1 MSMLDGLR
9 ILIAIVL
16 WLTLVAIAVARS
28 SIREPALG
36 GGRRLDAAFWG
47 VLTIALPVW
56 RLWPLLYNGE
66 LNVDESQVLA
76 QAMRFGIDPVPWR
89 SVVGGSSGPLNTWIV
104 MWAPLVGLPY
114 SYLPARITSLAC
126 ILVTLYATAWTAGR
140 ICGKRLSLLLTLP
153 ATTLMLTTLNPDF
166 LHLAS
171 EMLPSAL
178 LACLVTLVWNRWYP
192 PPAWHS
198 FAIGIVAG
206 ALPFTKLQVA
216 PAAVA
221 MFCYAVGTLIWQCR
235 STTACASNMFRLL
248 CGGVMV
254 PTLILGPVV
263 AAGAWEDFTTFY
275 LRYGATYNTTRILDA
290 SPWSLVVAGSREF
303 SAFWIPLTL
312 GLAIG
317 ALWSRIWQRHRGLFP
332 FVALMPIFG
341 YAALMLLL
349 ATWTRM
355 GLPHYLILLLGP
367 LTLTGCAFARL
378 GMAGGRMRGR
388 VVVVVVAATL
398 LIQGAMFVSEACRK
412 PRMLSHWGIAGHA
425 VADEAKRLSATGDT
439 LFVWGWSPKFHVM
452 SGLPPAT
459 RFAVNTTPVG
469 DGPAA
474 ALYTRRTLEDLANSK
489 PRVILDATDE
499 FIAVNPVKGLAATY
513 LSLPPLAGLIERNYS
528 LVMKA
533 ELDSSRLPYLVFLH
547 TSGSGSGR

>member
-1 MSMLDGLR
+1 MSVIDGVR

-16 WLTLVAIAVARS
+16 WMVLVAIAVARS
-28 SIREPALG
+28 SIRDPAIG

-47 VLTIALPVW
+47 VLAIALPVW

-104 MWAPLVGLPY
+104 MWAPLFGLPY

-126 ILVTLYATAWTAGR
+126 ILVTLHATASTAGR
-140 ICGKRLSLLLTLP
+140 ICSKRLSLLLTLP
-153 ATTLMLTTLNPDF
+153 AATLMLTTFNPDF
-166 LHLAS
+166 LHLSS
-171 EMLPSAL
+171 EMLPSAM
-178 LACLVTLVWNRWYP
+178 LACLVALVWKRRSP

-198 FAIGIVAG
+198 FAIGVVAG

-216 PAAVA
+216 PAAVVL
-221 MFCYAVGTLIWQCR
+221 FGYAAASLVWRRGLTA
-235 STTACASNMFRLL
+235 STADMFRLL

-263 AAGAWEDFTTFY
+263 AAGAWVDFTTFY
-275 LRYGATYNTTRILDA
+275 LRYGATYNTARILDVT
-290 SPWSLVVAGSREF
+290 PWRLVIAGSREF

-312 GLAIG
+312 GLTTG
-317 ALWSRIWQRHRGLFP
+317 ALWNWLRQHRQGLFP
-332 FVALMPIFG
+332 FVALLPIFG
-341 YAALMLLL
+341 YAALMLLVT
-349 ATWTRM
+349 TWTRM

-367 LTLTGCAFARL
+367 FTLTCAAVARL
-378 GMAGGRMRGR
+378 GTAGDRMRGR
-388 VVVVVVAATL
+388 TVVAVVAITL
-398 LIQGAMFVSEACRK
+398 LIQVAMFLSEAFRK

-425 VADEAKRLSATGDT
+425 VADEARRLSATGDT
-439 LFVWGWSPKFHVM
+439 LFVWGWAPKFHVM

-469 DGPAA
+469 EGPAA
-474 ALYTRRTLEDLANSK
+474 ALYTRRTMEDLANST

-499 FIAVNPVKGLAATY
+499 FTAVNPMKGLAATY
-513 LSLPPLAGLIERNYS
+513 LSLPPLAGLIERDYS

-533 ELDSSRLPYLVFLH
+533 ELDEARLPYLVFLRD
-547 TSGSGSGR
+547 GDAGQGR

>member
-1 MSMLDGLR
+1 MLDGLR

-16 WLTLVAIAVARS
+16 WLALVAIAVARS
-28 SIREPALG
+28 WIREPALG
-36 GGRRLDAAFWG
+36 GGRRLEAAFWG

-126 ILVTLYATAWTAGR
+126 ILVTLHATAWTAGR

-153 ATTLMLTTLNPDF
+153 AATLMLTTLNPDF

-171 EMLPSAL
+171 EMLPSAMLAYLVAL
-178 LACLVTLVWNRWYP
+178 LLNRWYS
-192 PPAWHS
+192 PPAWHP
-198 FAIGIVAG
+198 FAIGVVAG

-221 MFCYAVGTLIWQCR
+221 MFCYAFGTLIWQRR

-248 CGGVMV
+248 CGGVMA

-275 LRYGATYNTTRILDA
+275 LRYGATYNTARILDVP
-290 SPWSLVVAGSREF
+290 PWRLLIVGSREF

-312 GLAIG
+312 GLTTG
-317 ALWSRIWQRHRGLFP
+317 ALWSQLRQHRRRLFP

-367 LTLTGCAFARL
+367 LTLAGAAFARL
-378 GMAGGRMRGR
+378 GIATDRTRGR

-398 LIQGAMFVSEACRK
+398 LIQGAVFISEAVRK

-469 DGPAA
+469 NGPAA
-474 ALYTRRTLEDLANSK
+474 ALYTRRTLEDLAVSR
-489 PRVILDATDE
+489 PRVFIDATDE
-499 FIAVNPVKGLAATY
+499 FIGDNRVQGLAATY
-513 LSLPPLAGLIERNYS
+513 LSLPALAALIERDYS

-533 ELDSSRLPYLVFLH
+533 ELDGSRLPYLVFLRD
-547 TSGSGSGR
+547 GDAGQGR

>member
-28 SIREPALG
+28 SIREPALD

-47 VLTIALPVW
+47 VLAIALPVW

-126 ILVTLYATAWTAGR
+126 ILVTLYATAWTVGR
-140 ICGKRLSLLLTLP
+140 ICGRRLSLLLTLP
-153 ATTLMLTTLNPDF
+153 AATLMLTTLNPDF
-166 LHLAS
+166 LHLSS
-171 EMLPSAL
+171 EMFPSAM
-178 LACLVTLVWNRWYP
+178 LACLVALVWKRRSP

-198 FAIGIVAG
+198 FAIGVVAG

-216 PAAVA
+216 PAAVVL
-221 MFCYAVGTLIWQCR
+221 FGYAAASLVWRRGLTA
-235 STTACASNMFRLL
+235 STADMFRLL

-275 LRYGATYNTTRILDA
+275 LRYGATYNATRILDV
-290 SPWSLVVAGSREF
+290 SPWSLVVTGSREF

-312 GLAIG
+312 GLTTG
-317 ALWSRIWQRHRGLFP
+317 TLWNWLRQHRQGLFP
-332 FVALMPIFG
+332 FVALLPIFG
-341 YAALMLLL
+341 YAALMLLVT
-349 ATWTRM
+349 TWTRM

-367 LTLTGCAFARL
+367 FTLTCAAVARL
-378 GMAGGRMRGR
+378 GTAGDRIRGR
-388 VVVVVVAATL
+388 AVVAVVAITL
-398 LIQGAMFVSEACRK
+398 LIQVAMFASEAVRK
-412 PRMLSHWGIAGHA
+412 PRMLSQWGIAGHA
-425 VADEAKRLSATGDT
+425 VADEAQRLSSTGDT
-439 LFVWGWSPKFHVM
+439 LFVWGWAPKFHVM

-459 RFAVNTTPVG
+459 RFAVNTTPTG

-474 ALYTRRTLEDLANSK
+474 ALYVRRTLEDLAVSK

>member
-1 MSMLDGLR
+1 MSVIDGVR

-16 WLTLVAIAVARS
+16 WMVLVAIAVARS
-28 SIREPALG
+28 SIRDPAIG

-47 VLTIALPVW
+47 VLAIALPVW

-104 MWAPLVGLPY
+104 MWAPLFGLPY

-126 ILVTLYATAWTAGR
+126 ILVTLHATAWTAGR
-140 ICGKRLSLLLTLP
+140 ICSKRLSLLLTLP
-153 ATTLMLTTLNPDF
+153 AATLMLTTLNPDF

-171 EMLPSAL
+171 EMLPSAM
-178 LACLVTLVWNRWYP
+178 LACLVALVWKRRSP

-198 FAIGIVAG
+198 FAIGVVAG

-216 PAAVA
+216 PAAVVL
-221 MFCYAVGTLIWQCR
+221 FGYAAASLVWRRGLTA
-235 STTACASNMFRLL
+235 STADMFRLL

-263 AAGAWEDFTTFY
+263 TAGAWEDFMTFY
-275 LRYGATYNTTRILDA
+275 LRYGATYNTARILDIP
-290 SPWSLVVAGSREF
+290 PWRLVIAGSREF

-312 GLAIG
+312 GLTTG
-317 ALWSRIWQRHRGLFP
+317 ALLNWLRQHRQGWLP
-332 FVALMPIFG
+332 FVALLPIFG

-367 LTLTGCAFARL
+367 FTLTCAAVARL
-378 GMAGGRMRGR
+378 GTAGDRMRGR
-388 VVVVVVAATL
+388 TVVAVVAITL
-398 LIQGAMFVSEACRK
+398 LIQVAMFLSEAFRK

-425 VADEAKRLSATGDT
+425 VADEAKRLSATDDT
-439 LFVWGWSPKFHVM
+439 LFVWGWAPKFHVM

-469 DGPAA
+469 EGTAA
-474 ALYTRRTLEDLANSK
+474 TLYIRRTLEDLAVSK

-499 FIAVNPVKGLAATY
+499 FIGDNRVKGLAATY
-513 LSLPPLAGLIERNYS
+513 LSLPALAALIERDYS

-533 ELDSSRLPYLVFLH
+533 ELDEARLPYLVFLH
-547 TSGSGSGR
+547 TRGSGSGR

>member
-1 MSMLDGLR
+1 MSVIDGVR

-16 WLTLVAIAVARS
+16 WMVLVAIAVARS
-28 SIREPALG
+28 STRKAALD

-47 VLTIALPVW
+47 VLAIALPVW

-126 ILVTLYATAWTAGR
+126 ILVTLCVTAWTVGR
-140 ICGKRLSLLLTLP
+140 ICGRRYSLLLTLP
-153 ATTLMLTTLNPDF
+153 AATLMLTTLNPDF
-166 LHLAS
+166 LHLSS
-171 EMLPSAL
+171 EMLPSAM
-178 LACLVTLVWNRWYP
+178 LACLVALVWKRQSP
-192 PPAWHS
+192 PPLWHS
-198 FAIGIVAG
+198 FAIGAVAG

-216 PAAVA
+216 PAAVVL
-221 MFCYAVGTLIWQCR
+221 FGYAAASLVWRRGFAA
-235 STTACASNMFRLL
+235 STADMFRLL
-248 CGGVMV
+248 CGGVTV

-275 LRYGATYNTTRILDA
+275 LRYGATYNTTRILDV

-312 GLAIG
+312 GLTTG
-317 ALWSRIWQRHRGLFP
+317 TLWNWLRQHRQGLFP
-332 FVALMPIFG
+332 FVALLPIFG
-341 YAALMLLL
+341 YAALMLLV

-355 GLPHYLILLLGP
+355 GLPHYLILLMGP
-367 LTLTGCAFARL
+367 FTLTGAAVARL

-388 VVVVVVAATL
+388 AVGAVVAITL
-398 LIQGAMFVSEACRK
+398 LIQVAMFASEAVRK
-412 PRMLSHWGIAGHA
+412 PRMLSQWGLAGHA
-425 VADEAKRLSATGDT
+425 VADEAQRLSATGDT
-439 LFVWGWSPKFHVM
+439 LFVWGWAPKFHVM

-459 RFAVNTTPVG
+459 RFAVNTTPTG

-474 ALYTRRTLEDLANSK
+474 ALYIRRTLEDLAISK

-513 LSLPPLAGLIERNYS
+513 LSLPPLAGLIERDYS

-533 ELDSSRLPYLVFLH
+533 ELDAARLPYLVFLH

>member
-1 MSMLDGLR
+1 ML
-9 ILIAIVL
+9 A
-16 WLTLVAIAVARS
+16 WLV
-28 SIREPALG
+28 
-36 GGRRLDAAFWG
+36 
-47 VLTIALPVW
+47 
-56 RLWPLLYNGE
+56 
-66 LNVDESQVLA
+66 
-76 QAMRFGIDPVPWR
+76 
-89 SVVGGSSGPLNTWIV
+89 
-104 MWAPLVGLPY
+104 
-114 SYLPARITSLAC
+114 
-126 ILVTLYATAWTAGR
+126 
-140 ICGKRLSLLLTLP
+140 SLLL
-153 ATTLMLTTLNPDF
+153 
-166 LHLAS
+166 
-171 EMLPSAL
+171 
-178 LACLVTLVWNRWYP
+178 NRWSP

-198 FAIGIVAG
+198 FAIGVVAG

-216 PAAVA
+216 PAAVV
-221 MFCYAVGTLIWQCR
+221 MFCYAVGTLIWQQGF
-235 STTACASNMFRLL
+235 TAACASNMFRLL

-275 LRYGATYNTTRILDA
+275 LRYGATYNTTRILDV

-312 GLAIG
+312 GLATG
-317 ALWSRIWQRHRGLFP
+317 ALWSRIRQHRRGLFP

-341 YAALMLLL
+341 YAALMLLVT
-349 ATWTRM
+349 TWTRM

-367 LTLTGCAFARL
+367 LTLVGSAFARL
-378 GMAGGRMRGR
+378 GMAADQTRGR

-398 LIQGAMFVSEACRK
+398 LIQGTMFISEAFRK

-469 DGPAA
+469 EGPAA

-513 LSLPPLAGLIERNYS
+513 LSLPALAALIERDYS

-533 ELDSSRLPYLVFLH
+533 ELDGSRLPYLVFLRD
-547 TSGSGSGR
+547 GDAGQGR

>member
-1 MSMLDGLR
+1 MSVIDGVR

-16 WLTLVAIAVARS
+16 WMVLVAIAVARS
-28 SIREPALG
+28 SIRDPAIG

-47 VLTIALPVW
+47 VLAIALPVW

-104 MWAPLVGLPY
+104 MWAPLFGLPY

-126 ILVTLYATAWTAGR
+126 ILVTLHATAWTAGR
-140 ICGKRLSLLLTLP
+140 ICSKRLSLLLTLP
-153 ATTLMLTTLNPDF
+153 AATLMLTTFNPDF
-166 LHLAS
+166 LHLSS
-171 EMLPSAL
+171 EMLPSAM
-178 LACLVTLVWNRWYP
+178 LACLVALVWKRRSP

-198 FAIGIVAG
+198 FAIGVVAG

-216 PAAVA
+216 PAAVVL
-221 MFCYAVGTLIWQCR
+221 FGYAAASLVWRRGLTA
-235 STTACASNMFRLL
+235 STAHMFRLL

-263 AAGAWEDFTTFY
+263 AAGAWVDFTTFY
-275 LRYGATYNTTRILDA
+275 LRYGATYNTARILDVT
-290 SPWSLVVAGSREF
+290 PWRLVIAGSREF

-312 GLAIG
+312 GLTTG
-317 ALWSRIWQRHRGLFP
+317 ALWNWLRQHRQGLFP
-332 FVALMPIFG
+332 FVALLPIFG
-341 YAALMLLL
+341 YAALMLLVT
-349 ATWTRM
+349 TWTRM

-367 LTLTGCAFARL
+367 FTLTCAAVARL
-378 GMAGGRMRGR
+378 GTAGDRMRGR
-388 VVVVVVAATL
+388 TVVAVVAITL
-398 LIQGAMFVSEACRK
+398 LIQVAMFLSEAFRK

-425 VADEAKRLSATGDT
+425 VADEARRLSATGDT
-439 LFVWGWSPKFHVM
+439 LFVWGWAPKFHVM

-469 DGPAA
+469 EGPAA
-474 ALYTRRTLEDLANSK
+474 ALYTRRTMEDLANST

-499 FIAVNPVKGLAATY
+499 FTAVNPMKGLAATY
-513 LSLPPLAGLIERNYS
+513 LSLPPLAGLIERDYS

-533 ELDSSRLPYLVFLH
+533 ELDEARLPYLVFLRD
-547 TSGSGSGR
+547 GDAGQGR